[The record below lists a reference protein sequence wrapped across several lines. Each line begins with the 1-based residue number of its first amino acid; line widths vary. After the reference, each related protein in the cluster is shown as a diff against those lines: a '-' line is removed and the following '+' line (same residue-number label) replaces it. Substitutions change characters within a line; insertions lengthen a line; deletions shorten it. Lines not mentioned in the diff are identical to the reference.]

1 VGRVNIDEL
10 HQLHMDRLAQSFGV
24 STAMGA
30 FRNDRAARAMGNH
43 YSDTADPETSKEEI

>member
-1 VGRVNIDEL
+1 MNIEQL
-10 HQLHMDRLAQSFGV
+10 HQLHMNKLTQSFGV

-43 YSDTADPETSKEEI
+43 YSETADPATSKEEV